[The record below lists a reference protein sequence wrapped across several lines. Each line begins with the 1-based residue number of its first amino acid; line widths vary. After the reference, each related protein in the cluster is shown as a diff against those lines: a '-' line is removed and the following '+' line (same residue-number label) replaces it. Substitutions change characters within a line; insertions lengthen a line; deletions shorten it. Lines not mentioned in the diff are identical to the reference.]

1 MERTVIVLDSFE
13 YKLKEKEL
21 QKSIENICNPIFV
34 YTKYENALTEIFQR
48 TKLVGGFLTHISY
61 WLLSLIYALRLLKCR
76 NKKRIIFINPI
87 VGIFYAAICRILCIN
102 TIISIAGF
110 LFENKQ
116 SRLYYAI
123 RKKFVKSKQLFCMV
137 GMNKNCIQI
146 YFLN

>member
-76 NKKRIIFINPI
+76 NKTTASTRLQEQVPIF
-87 VGIFYAAICRILCIN
+87 
-102 TIISIAGF
+102 
-110 LFENKQ
+110 
-116 SRLYYAI
+116 
-123 RKKFVKSKQLFCMV
+123 QLTAV
-137 GMNKNCIQI
+137 S
-146 YFLN
+146 